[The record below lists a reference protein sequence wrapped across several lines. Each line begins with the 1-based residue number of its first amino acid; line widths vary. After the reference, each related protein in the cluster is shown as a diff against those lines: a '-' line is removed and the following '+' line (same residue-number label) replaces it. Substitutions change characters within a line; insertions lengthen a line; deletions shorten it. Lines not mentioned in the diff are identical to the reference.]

1 MADGNNS
8 AEGRVEVCLDGL
20 WGTVADDFWDVR
32 DGRVVCKQLGFHP
45 FGEKEGV
52 PVCIQYMVPWAIVLL
67 SSN

>member
-45 FGEKEGV
+45 FGENEGV
-52 PVCIQYMVPWAIVLL
+52 PVCMF
-67 SSN
+67 